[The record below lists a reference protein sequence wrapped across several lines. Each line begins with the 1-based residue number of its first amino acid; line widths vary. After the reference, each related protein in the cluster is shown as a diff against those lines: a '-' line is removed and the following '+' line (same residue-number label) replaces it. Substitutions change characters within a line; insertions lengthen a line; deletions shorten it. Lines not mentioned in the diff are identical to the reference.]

1 MNSSKIINAS
11 NIMLGNKQ
19 VNNLYVGSNKIWSK
33 SNSQSFDILPV
44 VMDSASTLQL
54 SLPSSFITTGN
65 SVFLM
70 KLLSNENIK
79 LSNVDIKYLGCTTD
93 TSTTI
98 NKVRIEKID
107 DYALLCNRLY
117 SFDSWSG
124 GYSNARFSEQTAISL
139 YNNSKTLKFT
149 GFVDENNTTLL
160 RGKYV
165 NRVIK
170 IPACGASGIEKVYMF
185 PYTFYDK
192 YYGMTTFN
200 MYFLDYNDTANSR
213 RNNYLWNNDSQTF
226 IKNGV
231 TKTLDDTLFS
241 SLNINY
247 ESLECN
253 IEYSIG
259 PNNTN
264 EFRETVL
271 YGSQVLI
278 HFIQEPHN
286 DHRIYIAR
294 DINRGFANKYIEDND
309 TNLKYLFNLSTSKII
324 NNSIEIYDSIES
336 STYLSNN
343 GSLTSTGTYILYPVL
358 LENEYDIIYDG
369 NHSISSTT
377 YTWDNIQFKRCILS
391 RNSKIIF
398 HKK

>member
-19 VNNLYVGSNKIWSK
+19 VNNLYIGSNQIWSK
-33 SNSQSFDILPV
+33 SNDQTFDLLPII
-44 VMDSASTLQL
+44 MDSASNLRL
-54 SLPSSFITTGN
+54 SLVSSYPTTGN

-70 KLLSNENIK
+70 KPLSNKPVNLANVNIE
-79 LSNVDIKYLGCTTD
+79 YLGGTN
-93 TSTTI
+93 SSGSASI

-107 DYALLCNRLY
+107 DYALLFNRLY
-117 SFDSWSG
+117 SFDNWSG
-124 GYSNARFSEQTAISL
+124 GYTSANFSEDTIISL
-139 YNNSKTLKFT
+139 YDNSKSLKFT
-149 GFVDENNTTLL
+149 GHIDENNTALL

-170 IPACGASGIEKVYMF
+170 IPACGTSGIEKVYMY

-192 YYGMTTFN
+192 YYGMQSFD

-213 RNNYLWNNDSQTF
+213 KNNYLWNNNTQTF

-231 TKTLDDTLFS
+231 VKTLNDTIFS
-241 SLNINY
+241 SLDINY

-253 IEYSIG
+253 IEYSVG
-259 PNNTN
+259 PNYTN

-286 DHRIYIAR
+286 DHRIYIRR
-294 DINRGFANKYIEDND
+294 DVNRGLDSKYIYDND
-309 TNLKYLFNLSTSKII
+309 TNMNYLFNLSTSKII
-324 NNSIEIYDSIES
+324 NNSIEIYDSIAS
-336 STYLSNN
+336 STYSSN
-343 GSLTSTGTYILYPVL
+343 STQTSTGTYILYPEL
-358 LENEYDIIYDG
+358 LENEYDIIIEGTY
-369 NHSISSTT
+369 STNANK
-377 YTWDNIQFKRCILS
+377 YTWDNIQFKRCKLN

-398 HKK
+398 RKK